1 MVPDDVRVIPLILLL
16 YWTNHILWVTAVVIV
31 TTEKV
36 TLSLSSLW
44 WRMFMDTQ
52 TGRIFFCSQNLT
64 RQGQKNVDVIT
75 LTIFRSSPRH
85 SCSYF
90 FLSDQ

>member
-36 TLSLSSLW
+36 TLSLNSLR
-44 WRMFMDTQ
+44 WRTFMD
-52 TGRIFFCSQNLT
+52 
-64 RQGQKNVDVIT
+64 K
-75 LTIFRSSPRH
+75 
-85 SCSYF
+85 
-90 FLSDQ
+90 